1 MRILTTTSVFLQ
13 VSTDKVLKLK
23 FGLNEKLFP
32 MSLVS
37 DAKAMEADVNQ
48 YVTAEKASRHRVMTK
63 KEANKMRRQQDELV
77 NNYTYT
83 TADIEDNLRDR
94 KRKGQSAANLGLEQT
109 RAAIAVQGAKANLQD
124 ARYQLKNAAD
134 NKEVVGFEKAAKV
147 AEKNLQK
154 NLEAERMVKDKMK
167 DRKRR
172 LTGRSK
178 DQKWAKVNERA
189 LAMNQRVDRGEF
201 AEKEDVEASGAKP
214 SFNPYARR
222 KVKPKILWEVGQN
235 DDTKEGEE
243 SKDAEASKEK
253 KPTENENAGKEV
265 EPTLVQEQQHK
276 AAALNQSHQ
285 FAIDEE
291 VLVQS
296 SFTNGIAGLTAKT
309 VKRARKGLSLKEY
322 QERKEAGSL

>member
-1 MRILTTTSVFLQ
+1 MLILTTTSVFLQ

-23 FGLNEKLFP
+23 FGTKEKLFP

-37 DAKAMEADVNQ
+37 DAKAMEADVSQ
-48 YVTAEKASRHRVMTK
+48 YLTAEKANRHRVMTK

-124 ARYQLKNAAD
+124 ARYQLKNATD
-134 NKEVVGFEKAAKV
+134 KEVAGFEKAAKV

-154 NLEAERMVKDKMK
+154 NLEAERMVKDKMR

-189 LAMNQRVDRGEF
+189 LAMNQKVDRGEF
-201 AEKEDVEASGAKP
+201 AEEEDVEGTGAKP
-214 SFNPYARR
+214 SFNPFARR
-222 KVKPKILWEVGQN
+222 KVKPKILWEVGQK

-253 KPTENENAGKEV
+253 PTENENVGKEV

-309 VKRARKGLSLKEY
+309 VKRVRKGLSLKEY
-322 QERKEAGSL
+322 QERKEAGSF